1 MKPHKPT
8 RRSIRQSRRAKRQ
21 LRDLLTKPSIQ
32 ATVPDDDTIEIP
44 AFLRDPV
51 NVTRERAR

>member
-1 MKPHKPT
+1 MKHHKPT

-21 LRDLLTKPSIQ
+21 LHDLLTKPGTQ
-32 ATVPDDDTIEIP
+32 AAALDDDTIEIP

-51 NVTRERAR
+51 NVVREPAQ